1 MAQHAATKFT
11 TILLRRDIADL
22 LNAQLYLKPHLRF
35 SINGKRRI
43 KIMNIRFSPDTH
55 KLLIARANR
64 EDKPAAALVNELI
77 TAILQPEEKN
87 EKIGRQPK

>member
-1 MAQHAATKFT
+1 MEKGEQ
-11 TILLRRDIADL
+11 
-22 LNAQLYLKPHLRF
+22 
-35 SINGKRRI
+35 

-77 TAILQPEEKN
+77 TAILKQEEKN
-87 EKIGRQPK
+87 EEIGRQPK

>member
-1 MAQHAATKFT
+1 MEKGEQ
-11 TILLRRDIADL
+11 
-22 LNAQLYLKPHLRF
+22 
-35 SINGKRRI
+35 

-77 TAILQPEEKN
+77 TAILKQEELNEQNGTIPKTKN
-87 EKIGRQPK
+87 R

>member
-1 MAQHAATKFT
+1 
-11 TILLRRDIADL
+11 
-22 LNAQLYLKPHLRF
+22 
-35 SINGKRRI
+35 
-43 KIMNIRFSPDTH
+43 MNIRFTPDTY
-55 KLLIARANR
+55 KLLIERANR